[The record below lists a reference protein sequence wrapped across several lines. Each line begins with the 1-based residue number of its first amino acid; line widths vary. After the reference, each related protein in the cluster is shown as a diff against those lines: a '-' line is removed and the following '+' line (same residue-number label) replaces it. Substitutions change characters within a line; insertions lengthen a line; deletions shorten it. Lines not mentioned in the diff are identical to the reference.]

1 MRPASCRY
9 THPAVRRQGLEPRTH
24 CLRGSRSTVELAAH
38 GPCVA
43 EVGRLELPTED
54 VSCYGLAI
62 RCLTTRP
69 NLQRSCRPPSAC
81 RRQELAPRTGIE
93 PATSRS
99 TGACSPTELTGLGL
113 TGHYLAAYPERDS
126 NAQPHRSERC
136 ASAVGP
142 PGHELHTCAASGGLE
157 PPTFR
162 FRAGRAASCTSSQR
176 VLVLLP
182 GRQVPPRDPPAG
194 RSAQEHRRPVRNR
207 RRGPQG
213 HACLG
218 RSPVTLAL
226 VAAAAGGHGVE
237 PAVGATARTR

>member
-1 MRPASCRY
+1 MC
-9 THPAVRRQGLEPRTH
+9 
-24 CLRGSRSTVELAAH
+24 C
-38 GPCVA
+38 A
-43 EVGRLELPTED
+43 EAGRFELPTGVE
-54 VSCYGLAI
+54 SCYGLAI

-113 TGHYLAAYPERDS
+113 TGLGLTGLDLSAYPERDS

-142 PGHELHTCAASGGLE
+142 PGHELHMCAASGGLE

-162 FRAGRAASCTSSQR
+162 FRAGRAASCTSSQG
-176 VLVLLP
+176 VCS
-182 GRQVPPRDPPAG
+182 GRPAG
-194 RSAQEHRRPVRNR
+194 RSPRGPTGRTLSAGTSPPRSEPSARFAGACVPRTESGHPCAGCSRHRRPR
-207 RRGPQG
+207 
-213 HACLG
+213 C
-218 RSPVTLAL
+218 
-226 VAAAAGGHGVE
+226 
-237 PAVGATARTR
+237 